1 METWN
6 SLLSLTKGMI
16 KMSKIY
22 YLAYG
27 SNLNKN
33 QMAYRCPNAKTIGSM
48 MLKGY
53 ELVFKSCLTIEPNK
67 DGEVPLG
74 IWQITKEDE
83 KRLDRYEGYPI
94 LYRKEYIDIVIEG
107 ENSIIQKGPY
117 AYYGIHQAGDG
128 AVYSRYGDG
137 SLYIE
142 TPGNGIENVS
152 EMWVHDC
159 SITIRTGNQGINSF
173 GTLTFENCAID
184 IESTSGNFNNMINC
198 YSVVDIQSGADIRL
212 VTTTPYSNALYA
224 SGQNNL
230 CPKRRIPV
238 RRRRKQRYLLR

>member
-74 IWQITKEDE
+74 IWHKQKKMKKDLIDMKVIRFYIVKSTLILLSKE
-83 KRLDRYEGYPI
+83 KKKKPLFI
-94 LYRKEYIDIVIEG
+94 
-107 ENSIIQKGPY
+107 
-117 AYYGIHQAGDG
+117 
-128 AVYSRYGDG
+128 
-137 SLYIE
+137 
-142 TPGNGIENVS
+142 
-152 EMWVHDC
+152 
-159 SITIRTGNQGINSF
+159 
-173 GTLTFENCAID
+173 
-184 IESTSGNFNNMINC
+184 
-198 YSVVDIQSGADIRL
+198 
-212 VTTTPYSNALYA
+212 
-224 SGQNNL
+224 
-230 CPKRRIPV
+230 
-238 RRRRKQRYLLR
+238 

>member
-94 LYRKEYIDIVIEG
+94 LYRKEYIDIVI
-107 ENSIIQKGPY
+107 KGKKEKALVY
-117 AYYGIHQAGDG
+117 IMNDVRKRCAHAG
-128 AVYSRYGDG
+128 VYMDVCMKGYKDFKF
-137 SLYIE
+137 
-142 TPGNGIENVS
+142 
-152 EMWVHDC
+152 D
-159 SITIRTGNQGINSF
+159 
-173 GTLTFENCAID
+173 ID
-184 IESTSGNFNNMINC
+184 YLNE
-198 YSVVDIQSGADIRL
+198 A
-212 VTTTPYSNALYA
+212 
-224 SGQNNL
+224 
-230 CPKRRIPV
+230 
-238 RRRRKQRYLLR
+238 LLRSLNV